1 MSDEPLRKL
10 SSSDDEFKTIVQSG
24 RYLMV
29 SLDGNDLKRCVAYD
43 IDAGTVECVVE
54 DANGDVTVVDGEVL
68 TQTLKG
74 VVTVRWFQ
82 P

>member
-1 MSDEPLRKL
+1 MTDEPPRKL
-10 SSSDDEFKTIVQSG
+10 SSSDEEFNAIARGK

-54 DANGDVTVVDGEVL
+54 DAEGHITVVGDEVL